1 MSVDLNF
8 VGGGLLDIGDLV
20 LQNGCGL
27 VSVSDSVLVRFLYS
41 NRPSIILI
49 SSVSNQFKEIVSL
62 QLSVGW
68 YPF

>member
-8 VGGGLLDIGDLV
+8 VGAGLLDIGDLV

-41 NRPSIILI
+41 NKPSFILI
-49 SSVSNQFKEIVSL
+49 SSVFNQVKEISSL
-62 QLSVGW
+62 QLSVG
-68 YPF
+68 